1 MRTSTGSIWL
11 IGLVVTFMLIFVSF
25 LSLTIS
31 YNKVFKIKNETLT
44 FIEKYEGLKEGDKGS
59 IALINNYLQYN
70 NYNTMHYCEE
80 GDYGSKNLSSTSLEL
95 VSNKREKYYYC
106 VSKRHTEQKNMPNL
120 KDRTKYSV
128 KFFYK
133 FNLPVIGDVLTF
145 EVSGET
151 IDINF
156 PADKLEYK
164 LNKE

>member
-31 YNKVFKIKNETLT
+31 YNKVFKIKNEALT
-44 FIEKYEGLKEGDKGS
+44 FIEKYEGLKDGNNGS
-59 IALINNYLQYN
+59 IKLINNYLMYN

-80 GDYGSKNLSSTSLEL
+80 GDYGSKNLSSLEL
-95 VSNKREKYYYC
+95 EKVVNKKEKYYYC
-106 VSKRHTEQKNMPNL
+106 ISKRSTKRGNL
-120 KDRTKYSV
+120 ENRTKYSV

-133 FNLPVIGDVLTF
+133 FNLPVIGEILTF
-145 EVSGET
+145 EVTGET

-164 LNKE
+164 LV

>member
-44 FIEKYEGLKEGDKGS
+44 FIEKYEGLKDGDKGS
-59 IALINNYLQYN
+59 IALINNYLIYN
-70 NYNTMHYCEE
+70 NYNTMHYCAE

-106 VSKRHTEQKNMPNL
+106 VSKRHTNSNMPNL

-133 FNLPVIGDVLTF
+133 FNLPVIGEVLTF
-145 EVSGET
+145 EVTGET

-164 LNKE
+164 SY

>member
-31 YNKVFKIKNETLT
+31 YNKVFKIKNEALT
-44 FIEKYEGLKEGDKGS
+44 FIEKYEGLKDGDKGS
-59 IALINNYLQYN
+59 IALINNYLIYN
-70 NYNTMHYCEE
+70 NYNTMHYCTE

-95 VSNKREKYYYC
+95 VSNKKEKYYYC
-106 VSKRHTEQKNMPNL
+106 VTKRRANNTSSSSS
-120 KDRTKYSV
+120 RTKYSV

-133 FNLPVIGDVLTF
+133 FDLPVIGEVLTF
-145 EVSGET
+145 EVTGET
-151 IDINF
+151 IDINI

-164 LNKE
+164 SN